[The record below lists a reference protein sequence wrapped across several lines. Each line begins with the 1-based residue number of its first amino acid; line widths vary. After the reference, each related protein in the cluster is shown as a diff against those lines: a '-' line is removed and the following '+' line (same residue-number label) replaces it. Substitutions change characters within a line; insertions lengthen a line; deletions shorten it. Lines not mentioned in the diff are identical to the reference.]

1 MAVPVQADQLFTVAN
16 VPVTNS
22 MINAWIAL
30 ALFLALAVALRKPAN
45 GAPRGIRNMAEAVL
59 EFMLGFMDQ
68 VTGDRAKSRKFFPV
82 VGALFLFILV
92 SNWMGLLPGVGTIGF
107 WAESH
112 GSAHLI
118 PLFRPATSDLNMTL
132 AMGLSAVVVSHIFG
146 VATIGFFKHANKFI
160 QLGTFWKAVTGFR
173 GKKVGKYVIDVFVA
187 IVELGVGLIELV
199 SEVAKVVSLS
209 LRLFGNIFAG
219 EVLIH
224 VMMGLIAF
232 IIPLPFM
239 AMEVIVGVVQ
249 ALVFS
254 MLTLVY
260 LTIATA
266 EPHGDHEEEHEKE
279 EHFHDEYRPAMEEAE
294 PNPA

>member
-1 MAVPVQADQLFTVAN
+1 MSVPVQADQLFTIAN
-16 VPVTNS
+16 IPITNS
-22 MINAWIAL
+22 IINAWIAL
-30 ALFLALAVALRKPAN
+30 VLFVALAVALRKPSK
-45 GAPRGIRNMAEAVL
+45 GAPRGIRNVAEAVL

-68 VTGDRAKSRKFFPV
+68 VTGDRVKSRKFFPL
-82 VGALFLFILV
+82 VGSLFLFILV

-107 WAESH
+107 WTESH
-112 GSAHLI
+112 GSAHLV

-132 AMGLSAVVVSHIFG
+132 AMGISAVLVSHVFG
-146 VATIGFFKHANKFI
+146 VMTIGFFKHANKFI
-160 QLGTFWKAVTGFR
+160 QLGTFWKALTGFK
-173 GKKVGKYVIDVFVA
+173 GKKVGEYVIGMFVA
-187 IVELGVGLIELV
+187 FVELGVGLIELI
-199 SEVAKVVSLS
+199 SEVAKMVSLS

-224 VMMGLIAF
+224 VMMGLVAF

-239 AMEVIVGVVQ
+239 AMEVIVGAVQ

-266 EPHGDHEEEHEKE
+266 APHGEEQHEEEHQSAVETANA
-279 EHFHDEYRPAMEEAE
+279 PA
-294 PNPA
+294 

>member
-1 MAVPVQADQLFTVAN
+1 MVPVQAEQLFSVADI
-16 VPVTNS
+16 PVTNS

-30 ALFLALAVALRKPAN
+30 ALFLALAWALRKPAA
-45 GAPRGIRNMAEAVL
+45 GAPRGVRNMAEALL
-59 EFMLGFMDQ
+59 EFMLSFMDQ
-68 VTGDRAKSRKFFPV
+68 VTGERAKSRKFFPV

-92 SNWMGLLPGVGTIGF
+92 SNWMGLLPGVGTIGL
-107 WAESH
+107 WTESH

-132 AMGLSAVVVSHIFG
+132 AMGLTAVLVSHVFG
-146 VATIGFFKHANKFI
+146 VATIGFFKHAGKFI
-160 QLGTFWKAVTGFR
+160 QIGNFWKALTGFR
-173 GKKVGKYVIDVFVA
+173 GKKIGDYVIGLFVA
-187 IVELGVGLIELV
+187 FVELGVGLIELI

-232 IIPLPFM
+232 IVPLPFM
-239 AMEVIVGVVQ
+239 AMEIIVGAVQ
-249 ALVFS
+249 ALVFA

-260 LTIATA
+260 LTIATS
-266 EPHGDHEEEHEKE
+266 EPHGDHDEAHEEEHQPVAETANA
-279 EHFHDEYRPAMEEAE
+279 PA
-294 PNPA
+294 